1 MQHPDLPFP
10 PAPRPS
16 EVAFT
21 VERPDGSTAR
31 LRIEFD
37 LFVDRLSD
45 GTAPTPR
52 RPTACSPTT

>member
-31 LRIEFD
+31 PRIEFD
-37 LFVDRLSD
+37 LL
-45 GTAPTPR
+45 
-52 RPTACSPTT
+52 